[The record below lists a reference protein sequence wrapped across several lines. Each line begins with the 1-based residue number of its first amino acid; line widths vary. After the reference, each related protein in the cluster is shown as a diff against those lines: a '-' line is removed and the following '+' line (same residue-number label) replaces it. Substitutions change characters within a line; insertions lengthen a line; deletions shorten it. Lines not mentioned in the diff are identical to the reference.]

1 MKQLNRVA
9 VYCGAAT
16 GRSPAYRKGASAL
29 GRELA
34 NQGIE
39 LVYGGGNVGLMGVVA
54 NAVLEGG
61 GHVIGVIPQD
71 LMKKEL
77 GHTGI
82 QDLRVVDT
90 MHERKAMMSEL
101 SDAFITMPGGFGT
114 LEELFEMI
122 TWLKLGVHS
131 KPCALYNVDS
141 YYRQLIDFLDHV
153 SDEGFLTVEDR
164 ALLMVEEDPAALLE
178 QLRAFKPR
186 PSTQWLSLEKT

>member
-1 MKQLNRVA
+1 M
-9 VYCGAAT
+9 YCGAAV
-16 GRSPAYRKGASAL
+16 GLSPAYRRGAEVL
-29 GRELA
+29 GTELA

-54 NAVLEGG
+54 NAVLAGG

-71 LMKKEL
+71 LMNKEL

-90 MHERKAMMSEL
+90 MHQRKAMMSEL

-141 YYRQLIDFLDHV
+141 YFNSLIEFLNHV
-153 SDEGFLTVEDR
+153 SKEGFLTVEDK
-164 ALLMVEEDPAALLE
+164 ALLIVEDKPVTLIER
-178 QLRAFKPR
+178 LRAFEPR

>member
-16 GRSPAYRKGASAL
+16 GRSPAYRAGAVAL
-29 GRELA
+29 GHELA
-34 NQGIE
+34 NQGIQ

-54 NAVLEGG
+54 NAVLEKG

-71 LMKKEL
+71 LMNKEL

-90 MHERKAMMSEL
+90 MHQRKAMMSEL
-101 SDAFITMPGGFGT
+101 SDAFITMPGGYGT

-131 KPCALYNVDS
+131 KPCSLYNVDS
-141 YYRQLIDFLDHV
+141 YYQQLVDFLHHV
-153 SDEGFLTVEDR
+153 STEGFMTVEDR
-164 ALLMVEEDPAALLE
+164 ALLIIENEPVALLDK
-178 QLRAFKPR
+178 LRAFNPTT
-186 PSTQWLSLEKT
+186 STQWLSLEKT